1 MTFRVHVISDLFYG
15 FNEVTESVDNIL
27 PEVDLVIL
35 NGNISYIA
43 KRSFL
48 YTYELCSKYPHIQFV
63 YNFGFYERYYGFID
77 KFEGEGEESLRIR
90 KNQPNWPKNLHW
102 KDPKSNDGLLIKLQT
117 NQVVSVWPTFG
128 FPKIHSF
135 TGVWEDTWWYRNIAV
150 ESVPMYKFSNRDDR
164 LLEGTELELFS
175 SKPIWASEDWIKQ
188 KFEEQESKIRNWE
201 VNLQNYGILVTHT
214 NPYYDEKNKNCVVS
228 SYNIH
233 MANKLWVTTNQSFSV
248 NYLGGK
254 LYANSGRG
262 LVARGEVIEV
272 D

>member
-35 NGNISYIA
+35 NGNIAYSA

-63 YNFGFYERYYGFID
+63 YNFGFYERHYGFID
-77 KFEGEGEESLRIR
+77 KFEGEGEESLQIR

-135 TGVWEDTWWYRNIAV
+135 TGVWEDTW
-150 ESVPMYKFSNRDDR
+150 
-164 LLEGTELELFS
+164 
-175 SKPIWASEDWIKQ
+175 
-188 KFEEQESKIRNWE
+188 
-201 VNLQNYGILVTHT
+201 
-214 NPYYDEKNKNCVVS
+214 
-228 SYNIH
+228 
-233 MANKLWVTTNQSFSV
+233 
-248 NYLGGK
+248 
-254 LYANSGRG
+254 
-262 LVARGEVIEV
+262 
-272 D
+272 